1 MRGRHGNVERE
12 GKGRGG
18 EGRGGEG
25 RGEVRALARG
35 VVNINCYAY
44 ILYVVDLQRLLEYI
58 HTCHACLCTVQPVT
72 TTS

>member
-1 MRGRHGNVERE
+1 MEGREGKGESVRRERNPRGKGKGRE

-35 VVNINCYAY
+35 VVNINC
-44 ILYVVDLQRLLEYI
+44 
-58 HTCHACLCTVQPVT
+58 T
-72 TTS
+72 